1 MSFLRPAVLLA
12 ACLLVAAPAS
22 ADTGVEA
29 PPSTGALPAAP
40 PPAPLAPASPPP
52 ALSPAY
58 PTAYTVFPALPPGA
72 PRPYWTP
79 VALPTERRSD
89 AMRTAGIVL
98 FAVGGVTTGVGAGM
112 FFPGALS
119 GCPQSAGLEGDVTS
133 RAPAA
138 SSERIRSAHQAL
150 TGGCMTTAIAGIGVL
165 TAGLLTSVV
174 GIPLFVIGS
183 KRVPAPTTADK
194 LVPQVSLGV
203 GNGSLRWTF

>member
-40 PPAPLAPASPPP
+40 PLAPLAPASPPP

-79 VALPTERRSD
+79 IALPTERRSD

-112 FFPGALS
+112 FFSGALG
-119 GCPQSAGLEGDVTS
+119 GCSEATVLEGDATT

-138 SSERIRSAHQAL
+138 SSERIRATHQAL
-150 TGGCMTTAIAGIGVL
+150 RGCQTTTIAGIGVM
-165 TAGLLTSVV
+165 TAGLLTTIV

-183 KRVPAPTTADK
+183 KRVPVPTMADK

-203 GNGSLRWTF
+203 GHGSLRWTF